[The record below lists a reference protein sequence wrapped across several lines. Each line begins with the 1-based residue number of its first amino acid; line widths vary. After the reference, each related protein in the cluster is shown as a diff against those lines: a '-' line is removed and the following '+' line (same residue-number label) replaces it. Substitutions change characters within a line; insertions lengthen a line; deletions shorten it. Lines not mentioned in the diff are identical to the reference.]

1 MAKPPASTT
10 RDDAPEAT
18 AKDPNPAAA
27 GLANTDDE
35 DTLIGRT
42 VTINRP
48 RQALYEFW
56 RDVRNIPL
64 FMDNVVSITAIDD
77 RRSRWVMKG
86 PADTRFEWTSVITED
101 DPGYL
106 IAWNSEGDPDVANTG
121 RIVFIDS
128 PNGRGTLVRVTLT
141 YDAPGGALGKL
152 VAKVTQHDPKMEA
165 RRALRRF
172 KQLVETGELANAGSP
187 VDDAR

>member
-1 MAKPPASTT
+1 MAKKTT
-10 RDDAPEAT
+10 RTTRGDAPEAT

-27 GLANTDDE
+27 GLANAEGE

-48 RQALYEFW
+48 RQELYDLW

-64 FMDNVVSITAIDD
+64 FMVDVVSITPLDD
-77 RRSRWVMKG
+77 LRSRWVMKG
-86 PADTRFEWTSVITED
+86 PGDTRFEWTSVIVEEE
-101 DPGYL
+101 PGYL
-106 IAWNSEGDPDVANTG
+106 ISWATEGDTDVSNTG

-128 PNGRGTLVRVTLT
+128 PNGRGTIVRATFT
-141 YDAPGGALGKL
+141 YDAPAGALGKL
-152 VAKVTQHDPKMEA
+152 VAKVTQHDPRMQA

-172 KQLVETGELANAGSP
+172 KQLMETGEIANAGSP
-187 VDDAR
+187 VDDR